1 MAPLEAINIE
11 NSILGS
17 IILDNTLAYKL
28 DELSKDMFSVSY
40 NKEIFEI
47 MNYLHKN
54 NYTLDI
60 PTIKTKLD
68 ERKVDVMISYI
79 SNLSAIGE
87 TYAIDTHINILK
99 DKFKRKC
106 IKNSC
111 INLITE
117 IVENKDIDSCPT
129 MSNKEKIAL
138 KYISA
143 ITKTPVIISEKLITE
158 IKYYRL
164 ILQIVI

>member
-28 DELSKDMFSVSY
+28 DELTKDMFSVSY

-47 MNYLHKN
+47 MKNLHKN

-79 SNLSAIGE
+79 SKLSSIGE

-106 IKNSC
+106 IKLSC
-111 INLITE
+111 MNLITE
-117 IVENKDIDSCPT
+117 ILENKDIDS
-129 MSNKEKIAL
+129 SLFK
-138 KYISA
+138 
-143 ITKTPVIISEKLITE
+143 
-158 IKYYRL
+158 
-164 ILQIVI
+164 

>member
-47 MNYLHKN
+47 MKSLYKN

-68 ERKVDVMISYI
+68 ERKVDVMVSYI
-79 SNLSAIGE
+79 SNLSSIGE
-87 TYAIDTHINILK
+87 TYAIDTHIGHRRWRWYEFYLW
-99 DKFKRKC
+99 
-106 IKNSC
+106 KNTRFSW
-111 INLITE
+111 
-117 IVENKDIDSCPT
+117 KW
-129 MSNKEKIAL
+129 
-138 KYISA
+138 
-143 ITKTPVIISEKLITE
+143 
-158 IKYYRL
+158 
-164 ILQIVI
+164 